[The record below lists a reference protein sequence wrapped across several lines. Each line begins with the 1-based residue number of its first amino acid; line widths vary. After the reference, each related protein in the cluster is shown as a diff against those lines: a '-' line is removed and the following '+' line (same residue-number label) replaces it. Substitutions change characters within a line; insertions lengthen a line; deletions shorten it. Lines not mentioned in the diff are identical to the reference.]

1 MKRIGSRSSL
11 SSRYTCK
18 MSWSRSTWG
27 SGLSQKVKK
36 LISSIPKKYQT
47 QIYFLVSWCF
57 SQIYLTRHW
66 WFFCLDIWGYY
77 RLGYTKPAMQGKV
90 NLRNPRFLKRAISV
104 LFFSLFSSFQYR
116 FTRWYVKFT
125 DDWFEPWTNCK
136 INLGYCPY
144 KNPLNLQ
151 TMEWGQSWPL
161 RTLFWCT
168 TCAGMRPRG
177 SLTSSP
183 SGARSL
189 TTATL
194 RLVKWKPIQKT
205 YK

>member
-1 MKRIGSRSSL
+1 MKSAGNKNWLTSIEKNPAL
-11 SSRYTCK
+11 F
-18 MSWSRSTWG
+18 
-27 SGLSQKVKK
+27 KK
-36 LISSIPKKYQT
+36 LHPTQKLLIFPKAD
-47 QIYFLVSWCF
+47 ILVPLESNLSC
-57 SQIYLTRHW
+57 LALVGV
-66 WFFCLDIWGYY
+66 FCLDIWGYY

-136 INLGYCPY
+136 INLGYCPF

-183 SGARSL
+183 SGA
-189 TTATL
+189 
-194 RLVKWKPIQKT
+194 
-205 YK
+205 